1 MILTPFSASI
11 TSTVFALRAS
21 FYRGG
26 GDPEL
31 MIDYQDDTLGAKPIV
46 IVGVAFALRQRN
58 VVADIVAPAAVS
70 LAALSYTSCILRL
83 RYPLNRPTG
92 SQ

>member
-1 MILTPFSASI
+1 
-11 TSTVFALRAS
+11 
-21 FYRGG
+21 
-26 GDPEL
+26 

-46 IVGVAFALRQRN
+46 IVGVAFALWQRDL
-58 VVADIVAPAAVS
+58 VADIVAPAAVS
-70 LAALSYTSCILRL
+70 LAALSDTSCILRP